1 MALENSEV
9 LENLTKQLQEVTQ
22 QVNQLTETRVK
33 LMGAIDVLTQI
44 EDSKKEEGEV
54 ATTEVVADEA
64 PAEEVP
70 ESVSFSRQWFVRR
83 WQKLVNFNKKFTQ
96 IFLSFRQ

>member
-1 MALENSEV
+1 MCIRDRNSEV

-54 ATTEVVADEA
+54 ATAEVVADDA

-70 ESVSFSRQWFVRR
+70 E
-83 WQKLVNFNKKFTQ
+83 
-96 IFLSFRQ
+96 

>member
-33 LMGAIDVLTQI
+33 IMGAIDVLTQI

-70 ESVSFSRQWFVRR
+70 E
-83 WQKLVNFNKKFTQ
+83 
-96 IFLSFRQ
+96 